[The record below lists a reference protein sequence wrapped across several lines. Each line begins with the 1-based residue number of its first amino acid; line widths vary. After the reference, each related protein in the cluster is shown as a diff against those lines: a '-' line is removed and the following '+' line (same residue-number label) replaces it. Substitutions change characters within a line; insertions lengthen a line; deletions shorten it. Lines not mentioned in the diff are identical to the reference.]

1 MIERGNLK
9 ELMPSYYEDVR
20 EMQVLMDVENGMA
33 GQAADDLQRLQDNF
47 NIQTA
52 HEEVIAYYE
61 EFYSINKK
69 EADTLQERRF
79 RVLVRMISQPPF
91 TPGYLQ
97 ERLEMLGTWARI
109 TERPQKYELEIETSL
124 TGRGEVDELPY
135 LFNTI
140 VPSNL
145 VVVSKNRIDIESSQ
159 TLYFGHTTL
168 YANLFTLTN
177 DFKADYDAQA
187 VMNTGMSAQTWSVI
201 ATK

>member
-9 ELMPSYYEDVR
+9 ELLPSYFENVR
-20 EMQVLMDVENGMA
+20 EMQVLMNVENGMA
-33 GQAADDLQRLQDNF
+33 EKAADNLQRVQDNF

-61 EFYSINKK
+61 EFYNINKK
-69 EADTLQERRF
+69 ETDTLQERRF
-79 RVLVRMISQPPF
+79 RILVRMISQPPF

-109 TERPQKYELEIETSL
+109 TERPQRYELEIETSL

-140 VPSNL
+140 IPSNL
-145 VVVSKNRIDIESSQ
+145 VVVSKNRIEIESSQ

-168 YANLFTLTN
+168 YTNLFTLTN
-177 DFKADYDAQA
+177 DFKADYDTQA